1 MTIQTVLGPMDS
13 SRMGPTLIHEHVTC
27 ADWSLRMALGSRFF
41 EADQVARMGVDF
53 FSRAREEG
61 GITTVVDGTPINL
74 GRDPR
79 LMEKVSRE
87 SGVAIIAS
95 TGFYYQTDPWMGD
108 RPFEEV
114 EEWLIQECREGMGDT
129 GIRPG
134 IVKAGVAADGITPT
148 LEKVLTVN
156 ARTAAAC
163 GIPLFCHHT
172 VRRRDGGQILD
183 LFETCGLDPS
193 RVILGHSGDTDDLG
207 YLEEMLRRGC
217 WLGMDRFA
225 FCDIMLGL
233 EERVKT
239 ILALCQRGWAGRLL
253 LSHDFS
259 AYLGFWGSW
268 EEEKAR
274 DCRHQE
280 VDLTFIHRRVLPLLR
295 AGGMNQKELDRLLV
309 ENPRRFFE
317 GDSSL

>member
-13 SRMGPTLIHEHVTC
+13 SRLGPTLIHEHVTC
-27 ADWSLRMALGSRFF
+27 ADWSLRMGLGSRFF
-41 EADQVARMGVDF
+41 EEDEVARMGKDF
-53 FSRAREEG
+53 FSRAREEA

-74 GRDPR
+74 GRDPL
-79 LMEKVSRE
+79 LMRRVSQE

-95 TGFYYQTDPWMGD
+95 TGFYYQEDPWMGD

-134 IVKAGVAADGITPT
+134 IVKAGVARAGITPT
-148 LEKVLTVN
+148 LKKVLTVN

-163 GIPLFCHHT
+163 DIPLFCHHT
-172 VRRRDGGQILD
+172 VASRNGGEILD
-183 LFETCGLDPS
+183 LMEGCGLDPS
-193 RVILGHSGDTDDLG
+193 RVILGHSGDTEDLD

-239 ILALCQRGWAGRLL
+239 ILQLCDRGWAGKLL

-280 VDLTFIHRRVLPLLR
+280 VDLTFIHRRVLPLLE
-295 AGGMNQKELDRLLV
+295 AGGMSREALNEMLTG
-309 ENPRRFFE
+309 NPRRFFE
-317 GDSSL
+317 GSAC